1 MSSIFNQ
8 LDTASFKGVPFLIPN
23 ETSTKGG
30 RKTVT
35 HEFVNSN
42 KRVVEDLGLF
52 QKVFDIKGI
61 VNNSDGQYFLKR
73 NALLN
78 VLDEGGEGILSHPF
92 FGKVRVVAGQYRV
105 VERFKE
111 LGRADFSMKFERAN
125 DTADLL
131 PDAFTGASVSAQ
143 KKVVVKFIG
152 DEVVNNSRVRPAFPF
167 NFSAVTKQLEAIGAA
182 FDAVTTT
189 FDRQL
194 GEIDEF
200 TRVLN
205 DFRNNIL
212 RLAQSPQRLVNSLT
226 NLYDTADA
234 LAQTPEEAFQ
244 TLEKFF
250 VFGDD
255 FPEIIPTTAELV
267 ERSANRKLLDQFM
280 QVGALA
286 FAYDSASKID
296 FFTIREIDLFSAKLD
311 AQYDKVFPE
320 LTNNDLASSLTE
332 LRVITGE
339 FLDIQRLNVKKI
351 VAFETRPTTLQALSY
366 RLYGSVDD
374 SQRLASLNDI
384 KDVDFISG
392 SLEVFR

>member
-1 MSSIFNQ
+1 MASIFTQ
-8 LDTASFKGVPFLIPN
+8 LDTASFKGVPFLIPD
-23 ETSTKGG
+23 ETSTRGG

-52 QKVFDIKGI
+52 RKVFEIKGI
-61 VNNSDGQYFLKR
+61 INNSDGQYFLKR
-73 NALLN
+73 NALLK

-92 FGKVRVVAGQYRV
+92 FGKVTVVADQYSV

-111 LGRADFSMKFERAN
+111 LGRADFSMKFKRAN
-125 DTADLL
+125 DKADLL
-131 PDAFTGASVSAQ
+131 PDAFTGPTVSAQ
-143 KKVVVKFIG
+143 KDVVVVFIG
-152 DEVVNNSRVRPAFPF
+152 DEVVNNFRVRPAFPF
-167 NFSAVTKQLEAIGAA
+167 NFSAVTTQLEAIGAA

-194 GEIDEF
+194 GEINEF

-205 DFRNNIL
+205 DFRNNTL
-212 RLAQSPQRLVNSLT
+212 SLAQSPQRLVNSLT
-226 NLYDTADA
+226 NLYDAADA

-255 FPEIIPTTAELV
+255 APEIIPTTAELI
-267 ERSANRKLLDQFM
+267 ERSANRKLLNQFM

-286 FAYDSASKID
+286 FAYENASNID

-351 VAFETRPTTLQALSY
+351 IEFETGPTTLQELSY

-374 SQRLASLNDI
+374 FERLASLNDI

-392 SLEVFR
+392 SYEVFR